1 MRAVPRHRAL
11 QGGGAGE
18 AHRALYHEG
27 QEFDFILKGSL
38 KAQFE
43 NHTEILHE
51 GDSVIYDSSHGH
63 GMIATGGEDCL
74 FLAIILKVQDEKK

>member
-1 MRAVPRHRAL
+1 MLFR
-11 QGGGAGE
+11 
-18 AHRALYHEG
+18 
-27 QEFDFILKGSL
+27 S
-38 KAQFE
+38 QFE